1 VSLVDGKLQR
11 DSEKQPRARA
21 RLPRMRYN
29 YKGFWCDSVYDIE
42 VNQRNDGKYVFVVTE
57 PPNNPGTSVTD
68 YGEHLATAVRRQHG
82 LKPADLIWIEHHLE
96 SKDHPAEVFNLVRFL
111 GMKGDSFRT
120 PVWTRITEQAVED
133 LIAGLRNVE
142 DLLPRR
148 DKERRQ
154 RGMGLGR

>member
-1 VSLVDGKLQR
+1 
-11 DSEKQPRARA
+11 
-21 RLPRMRYN
+21 MRYN

-42 VNQRNDGKYVFVVTE
+42 VNRRNDGKYVFVVTE

-96 SKDHPAEVFNLVRFL
+96 SKDHPEEVFTLVRFL
-111 GMKGDSFRT
+111 GMKGDSFRS
-120 PVWTRITEQAVED
+120 PVWTRITEQVVKD
-133 LIAGLRNVE
+133 LIAGLREVE

-148 DKERRQ
+148 VKERGE